1 MKIITYFKNIL
12 KYCELGGMSGDFGVK
27 KLTAIQRVYMSF
39 TIRGYWE
46 VQIFYYEMK
55 WVATTSINGKV

>member
-27 KLTAIQRVYMSF
+27 KLTAVQRVYMSF
-39 TIRGYWE
+39 KIRGYWE
-46 VQIFYYEMK
+46 VQIF
-55 WVATTSINGKV
+55 